1 MLFLLTSQR
10 SEHLQIILE
19 NLLVP
24 VSGIL
29 VAQILVD
36 ARWQNGVSSVGVDS
50 VVVEGTTVAGRA
62 LEPSFLRAESELVLR
77 AGVAKLAVEPIA
89 HGQVRDVRGK
99 FRQLFAAARR
109 IRVVDRSRRPT
120 KIRRVDRWPIGRPGR
135 ATGLRFLGLEVQG
148 QVLHVDRPQL
158 AALPRIL
165 MTELAALRLRLL
177 DGGRFHA
184 RKGRVV
190 SERASRYLVSPLR
203 ERGGVVNR
211 EGGLVDRRCSRESA
225 GREGGPRVVVESGV
239 GRVLGRPLGATTGF
253 VIGRP
258 NERVLDTWRDH
269 RARSFGPATG
279 FGNAMPDRSRRSFSR
294 FFYAAQRNAGAA
306 PPAPPPPLPV
316 TRSQRDDEIK
326 LWPDF
331 TPPSSPRAPSFP
343 FFRPLSLRPRVL
355 FLS

>member
-10 SEHLQIILE
+10 TEHLQIILE

-24 VSGIL
+24 VSAIP

-89 HGQVRDVRGK
+89 HGQVGDVRGK
-99 FRQLFAAARR
+99 FRQLLSAAARR
-109 IRVVDRSRRPT
+109 IRVLDRSRRPT

-190 SERASRYLVSPLR
+190 SERASRYLVSPVR

-211 EGGLVDRRCSRESA
+211 EGGLLDRRCSRESA

-279 FGNAMPDRSRRSFSR
+279 RPVLETRCPIDLAVPSPD
-294 FFYAAQRNAGAA
+294 FFTQRNET
-306 PPAPPPPLPV
+306 PAPRHPPLL
-316 TRSQRDDEIK
+316 R
-326 LWPDF
+326 L
-331 TPPSSPRAPSFP
+331 FP
-343 FFRPLSLRPRVL
+343 LLARNETTK
-355 FLS
+355 